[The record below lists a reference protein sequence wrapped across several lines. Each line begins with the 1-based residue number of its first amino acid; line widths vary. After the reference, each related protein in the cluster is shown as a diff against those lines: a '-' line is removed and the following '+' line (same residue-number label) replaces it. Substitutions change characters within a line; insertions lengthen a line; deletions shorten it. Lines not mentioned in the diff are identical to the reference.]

1 MTPED
6 MTPEAMTPEERLI
19 AYVDGALPPSGRA
32 AFETEMA
39 ADLALAARAEQHR
52 RLAAR
57 VSAAYAPVLEE
68 PVPPRLIALAS
79 AANDRGPRR
88 AGQLRWAATAA
99 SLALG
104 LLAGHFLW
112 PDRGPLAPRGGD
124 LVARGGLETALTTKL
139 ASEPGPVKVGL
150 TFRSR
155 DGHYCRTF
163 ASPADHLAGL
173 ACRRDGHWVAQTTTA
188 WASQPS
194 PDYRTA
200 ASAMPPAVL
209 AAVDAAMAGEA
220 FDAAAERAARDG
232 GWKP

>member
-1 MTPED
+1 MTA
-6 MTPEAMTPEERLI
+6 EAMNVEERLI
-19 AYVDGALPPSGRA
+19 AYVDGALPAPERA

-39 ADLALAARAEQHR
+39 ADPALAARVEQHR

-57 VSAAYAPVLEE
+57 VSGAYAPVLEE
-68 PVPPRLIALAS
+68 PVPPHLTALAG

-88 AGQLRWAATAA
+88 AGLPRWAAMAA

-104 LLAGHFLW
+104 VLAGRLLW
-112 PDRGPLAPRGGD
+112 PDQGPLATHGGD

-139 ASEPGPVKVGL
+139 ASDPGPVKVGL

-155 DGHYCRTF
+155 DGRYCRTF
-163 ASPADHLAGL
+163 ASPADRLAGL
-173 ACRRDGHWVAQTTTA
+173 ACRRDGRWVAQTTTA
-188 WASQPS
+188 WAPQPS

-209 AAVDAAMAGEA
+209 AAVDATLAGEA
-220 FDAAAERAARDG
+220 FDAAAERAARDR
-232 GWKP
+232 GWKR